1 MTTALTGIGVT
12 RGLVIG
18 RAHIFHSIQ
27 PEVVEYNI
35 PQKNVEDEVVRYEL
49 ALAGAKKQL
58 DTVREYIP
66 TSASEEISAFIETH
80 LLMLEDSAFS
90 KVPIDYI
97 RQHQC
102 NAEWALKYQRDALV
116 AVFEEMDDPYLRTRG
131 DDVDYVVNRVQ
142 RLLSDPDAQGL
153 SDTETSLAGRV
164 VIAEEVSPAEI
175 ILFKSQGVA
184 GFVSEHGGVNSHTA
198 ILARSLGIPAVVG
211 VHNLRRYIYHNETV
225 ALDSERGMVL
235 ADCDETLLRHIESRQ
250 KIALRQR
257 AQLNALKN
265 RSAVTLDGIN
275 IELLTNVETDEDIDL
290 MHAVGSDGIGLY
302 RTEMVFIMANG
313 VPTEE
318 VQYQAYRRIVE
329 RANGTPVTIRTLDLG
344 ADKQVDG
351 VGLRVKHG
359 AGSAKAWGNAVIAT
373 NPALGLRAIR
383 LCLQDPSLFY
393 PQLRAILRA
402 SAYGKLHLMLPML
415 TNVEELQ
422 QAMQFIEDTK
432 RQLRQSNVPF
442 DDDILIGGMIEVPAA
457 ALDADAFARHLDFLS
472 IGTNDL
478 IQYTL
483 AIDRLDEDVN
493 YLYKPAHPA
502 VLKLISMAIKAGC
515 EAKIPVTMCGEMAGD
530 VRYVRLLLG
539 MGLRVFSMNPRACLD
554 VRRIV
559 INSSISELSALM
571 HSVHRAGTSNEIEE
585 LLDRINQDI

>member
-18 RAHIFHSIQ
+18 RAHISDSIQ
-27 PEVVEYNI
+27 PEVVEYAI
-35 PQKNVEDEVVRYEL
+35 PQQYIDDEVTRYER
-49 ALAGAKKQL
+49 ALSMAKKQL
-58 DTVREYIP
+58 DTVREHIP
-66 TSASEEISAFIETH
+66 ASAPQEISAFIDTH
-80 LLMLEDSAFS
+80 LLMLEDSALS
-90 KVPIDYI
+90 RVPIDYI
-97 RQHQC
+97 RDHQC
-102 NAEWALKYQRDALV
+102 NAEWALKYQRDTLV
-116 AVFEEMDDPYLRTRG
+116 TVFEEMDDPYLRTRR
-131 DDVDYVVNRVQ
+131 DDVDHVVNRVQ
-142 RLLSDPDAQGL
+142 RLLSDPKVQGL
-153 SDTETSLAGRV
+153 ADAEASLAGRII
-164 VIAEEVSPAEI
+164 IAEDVTPAET

-198 ILARSLGIPAVVG
+198 ILARSLGIPAIVG
-211 VHNLRRYIYHNETV
+211 VHRLRRYVYHNETV

-235 ADCDETLLRHIESRQ
+235 ADCDEALLQHIESRQ
-250 KIALRQR
+250 QIALRQR
-257 AQLNALKN
+257 ARLNALKD
-265 RSAVTLDGIN
+265 RSAVTLDGVN
-275 IELLTNVETDEDIDL
+275 IELLANVETDQDIDL
-290 MHAVGSDGIGLY
+290 MHAAGSDGIGLY
-302 RTEMVFIMANG
+302 RTEMVFMLDNG
-313 VPTEE
+313 VPSEE
-318 VQYQAYRRIVE
+318 AQYQAYRRIVE
-329 RANGTPVTIRTLDLG
+329 RANGAPVTIRTLDLG

-351 VGLRVKHG
+351 VGRVG
-359 AGSAKAWGNAVIAT
+359 AIAT

-402 SAYGKLHLMLPML
+402 SVYGKLRLMLPML

-422 QAMQFIEDTK
+422 QALQFIEDVK
-432 RQLRQSNVPF
+432 RDLLQANVPF
-442 DDDILIGGMIEVPAA
+442 DDDIPVGGMIEVPAA

-483 AIDRLDEDVN
+483 AADRLDEEVN
-493 YLYKPAHPA
+493 HLYKPAHPA
-502 VLKLISMAIKAGC
+502 VLKLIGMTIKAGFK
-515 EAKIPVTMCGEMAGD
+515 AKIPVTMCGEMAGD
-530 VRYVRLLLG
+530 IRYVRLLLG

-559 INSSISELSALM
+559 VNSSVSELSALM

>member
-35 PQKNVEDEVVRYEL
+35 PQQYIEDEVARYEL
-49 ALAGAKKQL
+49 ALASAKKQL
-58 DTVREYIP
+58 DTVREHIP
-66 TSASEEISAFIETH
+66 ASAPAEISAFIETH
-80 LLMLEDSAFS
+80 LLMLEDSALS

-97 RQHQC
+97 REHQW
-102 NAEWALKYQRDALV
+102 NAEWSLKYQRDALV
-116 AVFEEMDDPYLRTRG
+116 TVFEEMDDPYLRTRR
-131 DDVDYVVNRVQ
+131 DDVDHVVNRIQ
-142 RLLSDPDAQGL
+142 RLLSDPQAKCL
-153 SDTETSLAGRV
+153 ESEEASLAGRV
-164 VIAEEVSPAEI
+164 VIAEDVTPAEI

-211 VHNLRRYIYHNETV
+211 VHRLRRYIYHNETV

-235 ADCDETLLRHIESRQ
+235 ADCDEALLQHIERRQ
-250 KIALRQR
+250 QISLRQR
-257 AQLNALKN
+257 ARLNALKD
-265 RSAVTLDGIN
+265 RSAVTLDGVN
-275 IELLTNVETDEDIDL
+275 IELLANVETAEDIDL
-290 MHAVGSDGIGLY
+290 MHAAGSDGIGLY
-302 RTEMVFIMANG
+302 RTEMLFMMNNG

-318 VQYQAYRRIVE
+318 AQYQAYRRVVE
-329 RANGTPVTIRTLDLG
+329 RAKGTPVTIRTLDLG

-351 VGLRVKHG
+351 VGRGG
-359 AGSAKAWGNAVIAT
+359 AIAT

-393 PQLRAILRA
+393 PQLRAIMRA
-402 SAYGKLHLMLPML
+402 SVYGKLRIMLPML
-415 TNVEELQ
+415 TNVEECH
-422 QAMQFIEDTK
+422 QAMQFIEDVK
-432 RQLRQSNVPF
+432 RELRQANVPF
-442 DDDILIGGMIEVPAA
+442 DGDIPIGGMIEVPAA

-483 AIDRLDEDVN
+483 AADRLDEDVN
-493 YLYKPAHPA
+493 HLYKPAHPA
-502 VLKLISMAIKAGC
+502 VLKLIGMTIKAGFS
-515 EAKIPVTMCGEMAGD
+515 AGIPVTMCGEMAGD

-539 MGLRVFSMNPRACLD
+539 MGLRIFSMNPRACLE
-554 VRRIV
+554 VRRVIV
-559 INSSISELSALM
+559 NSSVSELSALM